1 MISGETLQ
9 SLAEVSL
16 YTEITDLIS
25 DQVKSLPQRLVRMS
39 DMSPSDIK
47 AYKVIYVYTHF
58 LDEFFSK
65 FYDHLDNVILV
76 SHNSDHGIHD
86 RYLKYLEGSNISK
99 WYCQNRET
107 SHPKLFSIPIGL
119 ANSQW
124 PHGNQDLITSIK
136 EENNNKEILVY
147 KNFDIGTNYGER
159 QICNNI
165 TNNSGIPLSSKTSIE
180 EYWRLLSKSVF
191 VISPPGNGIDCHRI
205 WEALYLRTVPIVK
218 YHESFSQFKHLP
230 ILFINDWSEVTIS
243 GLRSKVEEFKGD
255 RFINIKELNIK
266 YWRQLIQN
274 ESNRP

>member
-47 AYKVIYVYTHF
+47 TYKVIYVYTQF

-76 SHNSDHGIHD
+76 SHNSDYGIHD
-86 RYLKYLEGSNISK
+86 RYLKYLEGPNISK

-124 PHGNQDLITSIK
+124 PHGNQDLITSIR

-165 TNNSGIPLSSKTSIE
+165 TTNNGIPLSSKTTIE
-180 EYWRLLSKSVF
+180 EYWRFLSKSVF

-205 WEALYLRTVPIVK
+205 WEALYLRTVPVVK

-230 ILFINDWSEVTIS
+230 ILFINDWSDVTIS
-243 GLRSKVEEFKGD
+243 GLRSRVEEFKGD
-255 RFINIKELNIK
+255 RFSNIKELDIK
-266 YWRQLIQN
+266 YWRQLIKN
-274 ESNRP
+274 ESN